1 MSTKINVIV
10 GDQRL
15 LQDNK
20 TRAAANQQ
28 ALDSRTQ
35 QQQLEQQATN
45 AVEEVSPEEPASDVP
60 SSLQERHPAAQ
71 RRRKKPPA
79 GTQFV
84 GLANLNLKTVPG
96 TNQLIVTSWEA
107 TSAPFPFTEGVN
119 RIEVE
124 TTEYRPS
131 AELLTQQADKPIASS
146 TFIGRSNPYTIPLNT
161 KQLDWYTAFRA
172 DNFFPG
178 SAGLSQ
184 QLEQVRTP
192 PALPF
197 AWEDLRRVGTPSI
210 GSRQYTISSSAADA
224 VYVSTLF
231 RVLFPPDQLTFRATD
246 PSYYTN
252 VGKFQ
257 VSPFPAGLRISLTR
271 KTMLYWTTPIDFDT
285 DPPKPALG
293 QPPVLVYQDIAVYT
307 KINTTTKQVET
318 RFQSFSVIDT
328 NDLGSVPALQ
338 FLTYLYA
345 DDPLRTIHLD
355 YVNNFSAGQ
364 QQREALPRVAF
375 SNYYWPNLINYNKT
389 TGIVVAL
396 ADTSDPNKK
405 DVMNVQLNPDL
416 SYSVV
421 LQEIGGDFWSDIDN
435 YTRASFERRGFTYV
449 NTVEIAPS
457 LAAVYDAVV
466 PVQAV

>member
-35 QQQLEQQATN
+35 QQQLEQQATT
-45 AVEEVSPEEPASDVP
+45 AVKEASPEEPASDVP
-60 SSLQERHPAAQ
+60 SSLQERRPAAQ
-71 RRRKKPPA
+71 RRKKKPPA
-79 GTQFV
+79 GTQLV

-96 TNQLIVTSWEA
+96 SNQLIVTSWEA
-107 TSAPFPFTEGVN
+107 TSDPFPFTEGIN

-124 TTEYRPS
+124 TTEYKPY
-131 AELLTQQADKPIASS
+131 AELLTQQASKPIASS
-146 TFIGRSNPYTIPLNT
+146 TFIGGGIPYTVPLNT

-172 DNFFPG
+172 DSTNIGEPVV
-178 SAGLSQ
+178 S
-184 QLEQVRTP
+184 QVRTP

-197 AWEDLRRVGTPSI
+197 AWTDLRRVGTPSI
-210 GSRQYTISSSAADA
+210 GFPQYTISSSAADV

-271 KTMLYWTTPIDFDT
+271 KTMLYWTAPIDFDT
-285 DPPKPALG
+285 DPPRPALG

-307 KINTTTKQVET
+307 RINTTTKQTET

-328 NDLGSVPALQ
+328 NDLGTVPALQ

-345 DDPLRTIHLD
+345 DDPLRAIHLD

-364 QQREALPRVAF
+364 QQREALPRVVF
-375 SNYYWPNLINYNKT
+375 SNYYWPNFINYTKT

-416 SYSVV
+416 AYSVV
-421 LQEIGGDFWSDIDN
+421 LQQIGGDFWSDIDN

>member
-35 QQQLEQQATN
+35 QQQLEQQATT
-45 AVEEVSPEEPASDVP
+45 AVEEASPEEPASDVP
-60 SSLQERHPAAQ
+60 SSLQERRPAAQ
-71 RRRKKPPA
+71 RRRKKPLA
-79 GTQFV
+79 GTQLV

-96 TNQLIVTSWEA
+96 SNQLIVTSWEA
-107 TSAPFPFTEGVN
+107 TSDPFPFTEGVN

-124 TTEYRPS
+124 TTEYRPY

-146 TFIGRSNPYTIPLNT
+146 TLISGGTPYTVPLNT

-192 PALPF
+192 PLLPF
-197 AWEDLRRVGTPSI
+197 TWTALRRVNAPAVGAF
-210 GSRQYTISSSAADA
+210 QYKISSTAANF

-231 RVLFPPDQLTFRATD
+231 RVFFPPDSLVFRAED
-246 PSYYTN
+246 PLYYTLIGN
-252 VGKFQ
+252 FGI
-257 VSPFPAGLRISLTR
+257 SPFPLGLKISLTR
-271 KTMLYWTTPIDFDT
+271 RQLAGFR
-285 DPPKPALG
+285 PPA
-293 QPPVLVYQDIAVYT
+293 PVYTDIAVYT
-307 KINTTTKQVET
+307 KINITTKQIET
-318 RFQSFSVIDT
+318 RFQSFSVVDT
-328 NDLGSVPALQ
+328 GALERVPALQ
-338 FLTYLYA
+338 FLTYLYD
-345 DDPLRTIHLD
+345 DDPLRAVHLES
-355 YVNNFSAGQ
+355 VNNLSQGQ
-364 QQREALPRVAF
+364 RQQAALGRVAF
-375 SNYYWPNLINYNKT
+375 SEYYWPNFINYNKT

-396 ADTSDPNKK
+396 ADTNDPNKK
-405 DVMNVQLNPDL
+405 DVMNLELNPDL
-416 SYSVV
+416 VYAVV
-421 LQEIGGDFWSDIDN
+421 LQQIGGDFWSDIDN

>member
-1 MSTKINVIV
+1 
-10 GDQRL
+10 L

-35 QQQLEQQATN
+35 QQQLDQQATT
-45 AVEEVSPEEPASDVP
+45 AVKEALLEEPASDVP
-60 SSLQERHPAAQ
+60 SSLQERRPAAQ
-71 RRRKKPPA
+71 RRKKKPPA
-79 GTQFV
+79 GTQLV

-96 TNQLIVTSWEA
+96 SNQLIVTSWEA

-124 TTEYRPS
+124 ATEYRPY
-131 AELLTQQADKPIASS
+131 AELLAPKTNAPITSS
-146 TFIGRSNPYTIPLNT
+146 TFIGRGNPYTIPLNT

-172 DNFFPG
+172 DLTNVGEPVV
-178 SAGLSQ
+178 S
-184 QLEQVRTP
+184 QVRTP

-197 AWEDLRRVGTPSI
+197 AWEDLRVVNTPTTASISI
-210 GSRQYTISSSAADA
+210 GFPQYTISSSAADV

-271 KTMLYWTTPIDFDT
+271 KTMLYWTAPIDFDT
-285 DPPKPALG
+285 DPPRPALG

-307 KINTTTKQVET
+307 RINTTTKQTET

-338 FLTYLYA
+338 FLAYLYA
-345 DDPLRTIHLD
+345 DDPLRAVHLES
-355 YVNNFSAGQ
+355 VNNLSEGQRQRAALERVVFSQ
-364 QQREALPRVAF
+364 
-375 SNYYWPNLINYNKT
+375 YYWPNFINYNKT
-389 TGIVVAL
+389 TGTVVAL

-405 DVMNVQLNPDL
+405 DVMNLELNPNL
-416 SYSVV
+416 AYSVV
-421 LQEIGGDFWSDIDN
+421 LQQIGGDFWSDIDN

-449 NTVEIAPS
+449 NTVEIAPAR
-457 LAAVYDAVV
+457 AAVYDAVV